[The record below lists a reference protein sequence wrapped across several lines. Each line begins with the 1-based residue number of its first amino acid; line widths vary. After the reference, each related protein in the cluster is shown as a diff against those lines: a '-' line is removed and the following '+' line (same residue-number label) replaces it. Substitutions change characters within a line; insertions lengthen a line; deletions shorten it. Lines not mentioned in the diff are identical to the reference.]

1 MSSKA
6 QTCADL
12 AISGVGTKSPQG
24 ISRPPPIA
32 HLFVSGLLTPA
43 QDFSPGTQPNASA
56 SRSNRKRDCAVGT
69 FNHLATVILSSSSS
83 PSPYLLPE
91 LVMAN
96 LTLPAPLENS
106 NSNIEIHG
114 AIFVH
119 YMYSSRGKHS
129 PITANFSPG
138 CTEWP
143 TVHLEVL
150 VRHDDANEFFTCGR
164 ENMRQPKCLAILPN
178 DWTPTCACKSTHKY
192 TNIY

>member
-1 MSSKA
+1 MRRRSLKKTLKNYNVMNLKVSCLQRLRHA
-6 QTCADL
+6 QTL
-12 AISGVGTKSPQG
+12 RLVGLGLNHLKASAG

-43 QDFSPGTQPNASA
+43 QDFSPGTQPNASP

-83 PSPYLLPE
+83 SSSSSPYLLPE

-96 LTLPAPLENS
+96 LTLPVPLENS

-114 AIFVH
+114 TIFVH

-138 CTEWP
+138 CTE
-143 TVHLEVL
+143 
-150 VRHDDANEFFTCGR
+150 
-164 ENMRQPKCLAILPN
+164 
-178 DWTPTCACKSTHKY
+178 
-192 TNIY
+192 